1 MESDR
6 NLSHLNSKGD
16 VHMVD
21 VGDRPSSVRE
31 AHAQGSIQMDRETL
45 DLILRGETPKGD
57 VLAVARIA
65 AIQAAKR
72 TWELIPLCHPLS
84 LSGMD
89 VDIQANEQL
98 PGLSLNCRCRT
109 TGPTGVEMEA
119 MVAVSVGLLSLYDM
133 LKAIDPA
140 MTIGSIQLIHKAGGR
155 NGVWNR

>member
-1 MESDR
+1 
-6 NLSHLNSKGD
+6 
-16 VHMVD
+16 
-21 VGDRPSSVRE
+21 
-31 AHAQGSIQMDRETL
+31 MDRETF

-72 TWELIPLCHPLS
+72 TWELIPLCHPIS
-84 LSGMD
+84 LSGME